1 MSNSF
6 TSYTNVLKVDGK
18 AEQIIKTFLPLEI
31 AKYNATCQKGYEL
44 PTYFN
49 VVVGSPISDNDLADG
64 KPWVNLFS
72 DSAKFTP
79 SSIIGCRDEVT
90 NYVLTCF
97 LPDSPRA
104 TRTSVPM
111 ARMLARLVADLLEK
125 YLVDSPGDENGI
137 CSRINWLSD
146 KAGIASKTGAA
157 CELLLEMFIRSHSE
171 YEPIRM
177 TPYFNQISTIVPPVF
192 EQNWIPELIV
202 ELDSEPEQ
210 TAHTLKNLTY
220 TVSSVSELSLTF
232 TDSKLDVFYCWLP
245 SPLINQ
251 QLLSAGTVGVET
263 VSVDLSTWN
272 TNVFSLLDPG
282 DKAVLR
288 IVTWN
293 ADTAQ
298 SSMFSIELTKEA

>member
-1 MSNSF
+1 MSTNFNSYQGIQKLD
-6 TSYTNVLKVDGK
+6 SK
-18 AEQIIKTFLPLEI
+18 AEMCIKTFLPLEI

-49 VVVGSPISDNDLADG
+49 VVVGSSISDNELADG
-64 KPWVNLFS
+64 KPWINLFS
-72 DSAKFTP
+72 GTVKFVP
-79 SSIIGCRDEVT
+79 SSIIGCRDEIT
-90 NYVLTCF
+90 TYNLIAY
-97 LPDSPRA
+97 LPDTARG
-104 TRTSVPM
+104 TRTSVPL
-111 ARMLARLVADLLEK
+111 ARVLARLTADLLEK
-125 YLVDSPGDENGI
+125 YLVDSPGDDNGI
-137 CSRINWLSD
+137 CSRINWLSEVV
-146 KAGIASKTGAA
+146 GVASKTAGA
-157 CELLLEMFIRSHSE
+157 CDLSLEMYIRSHSE

-177 TPYFNQISTIVPPVF
+177 TPYFNQLSTIVPPVF

-210 TAHTLKNLTY
+210 TAYTLKKLEY

-232 TDSKLDVFYCWLP
+232 TDSKLDILYCWLP
-245 SPLINQ
+245 SPLISQ
-251 QLLSAGTVGVET
+251 QLLSASTVGVET

-272 TNVFSLLDPG
+272 TNVFALLDPG